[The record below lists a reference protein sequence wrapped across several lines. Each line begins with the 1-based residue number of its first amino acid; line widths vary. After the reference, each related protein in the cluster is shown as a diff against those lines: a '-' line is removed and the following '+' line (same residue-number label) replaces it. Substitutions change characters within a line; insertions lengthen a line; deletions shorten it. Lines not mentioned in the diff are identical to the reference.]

1 MMLTTRQLLIFKCI
15 VDEFIETAEPV
26 GSKALMT
33 NYQLPYSSATIRNEM
48 SFLEEYGYLEK
59 THTSSGRIPSVEGY
73 RFYVNNL
80 AKRDLDESL
89 KSQVAQIFSDRH
101 RTLDEIIHES
111 CQMLSEL
118 THLTSVVLGPD
129 SSEDTLQ
136 QINIVPLSDN
146 RVTTII
152 ITNQGYVENK
162 VFDLNRHHN
171 IDDLVSCVNVMNE
184 LLVGTPID
192 RVAFRLERDVKPVLS
207 AKIKEHEELFNA
219 FLEAFVRFA
228 SSNIYFSGKE
238 NMLYQ
243 PEYNDVNK
251 LRRIVSAFENSQ
263 VWNALQPLSDEE
275 GVTVR
280 IGTDSP
286 INDID
291 DVSVISA
298 SFKTGATTKGSISV
312 IGPTRMPYEKVVSL
326 VEYISKNIEQAFLDE
341 AVDQENE
348 KKETEEVAVEEQLK
362 ALEEEVN
369 TWKTDYYKVFADME
383 NLKRRLQ
390 NEHANTMKFMM
401 QSFIE
406 QLLPVVDNF
415 ERSLT
420 VENPSEEIKNF
431 LKGYEMI
438 YNQLM
443 QVLQSQGVE
452 VIKTEGEEFDP
463 NFHQAVMTVKDDNFK
478 SNMIVE
484 ELQRGY
490 KLKDRVIRASLVKV
504 SE

>member
-1 MMLTTRQLLIFKCI
+1 M
-15 VDEFIETAEPV
+15 AE
-26 GSKALMT
+26 
-33 NYQLPYSSATIRNEM
+33 
-48 SFLEEYGYLEK
+48 
-59 THTSSGRIPSVEGY
+59 
-73 RFYVNNL
+73 
-80 AKRDLDESL
+80 
-89 KSQVAQIFSDRH
+89 
-101 RTLDEIIHES
+101 
-111 CQMLSEL
+111 
-118 THLTSVVLGPD
+118 
-129 SSEDTLQ
+129 
-136 QINIVPLSDN
+136 
-146 RVTTII
+146 
-152 ITNQGYVENK
+152 
-162 VFDLNRHHN
+162 
-171 IDDLVSCVNVMNE
+171 
-184 LLVGTPID
+184 
-192 RVAFRLERDVKPVLS
+192 
-207 AKIKEHEELFNA
+207 
-219 FLEAFVRFA
+219 
-228 SSNIYFSGKE
+228 
-238 NMLYQ
+238 
-243 PEYNDVNK
+243 
-251 LRRIVSAFENSQ
+251 
-263 VWNALQPLSDEE
+263 
-275 GVTVR
+275 
-280 IGTDSP
+280 
-286 INDID
+286 
-291 DVSVISA
+291 
-298 SFKTGATTKGSISV
+298 
-312 IGPTRMPYEKVVSL
+312 EKVMDQDAV
-326 VEYISKNIEQAFLDE
+326 DE

-369 TWKTDYYKVFADME
+369 TWKTDYYKVCADME